1 MIAPDL
7 LNVLGLTL
15 DGSAALL
22 LLATAPIPR
31 RMFHYMGDEEGNRN
45 VRRDRFTRKA
55 HYVGFILLAAGFLL
69 QIMAQVMR

>member
-1 MIAPDL
+1 
-7 LNVLGLTL
+7 
-15 DGSAALL
+15 

-55 HYVGFILLAAGFLL
+55 HYVGFILLATGFLL
-69 QIMAQVMR
+69 QITAQVMR